1 MKEQILLIMIM
12 IAVLLGCNSEDSIL
26 NPVMDSEVEA
36 LNKKPLLPHFD
47 NRDEKDIEPM
57 NKYRKVL
64 KKFAKNYTINGDEG
78 GKISQTFKWFTFGM
92 PLTLD
97 ATLNIPKGAFKGEL
111 TFEIEFDPNE
121 LSMEFRPTPQDFDIP
136 VVLDLKFLNVPKKFE
151 IDAENLD
158 FQYYDPD
165 GTFES
170 VNYES
175 VKWLK
180 EPRILMV
187 KGAELHHFSRYGWV
201 RNK

>member
-1 MKEQILLIMIM
+1 MKKQILLLMIM
-12 IAVLLGCNSEDSIL
+12 IAFLLGCNSEDSIL

-36 LNKKPLLPHFD
+36 LNKKPLLPHLD
-47 NRDEKDIEPM
+47 NRDEKDIEPVS
-57 NKYRKVL
+57 KYRKVL

-78 GKISQTFKWFTFGM
+78 GKISQTFKWLTYGM

-111 TFEIEFDPNE
+111 TFEIVFDPNE
-121 LSMEFRPTPQDFDIP
+121 LSMEFHPTPQDFDIP

-151 IDAENLD
+151 IDAASLD

-175 VKWLK
+175 VNWLN